1 MKGDMTIGGAGDAGC
16 GCWEGGRGR
25 EGMKWMFSEHACIA
39 GESNRI
45 GDKETKT
52 HEDLK
57 DEYI

>member
-1 MKGDMTIGGAGDAGC
+1 MRDADAGR
-16 GCWEGGRGR
+16 EGGRGR